1 MGSNVEKQELMEQ
14 LVQELLK
21 EKPRKKVIQD
31 LALQLEIP
39 FSGDQLTDIDRL
51 LHSMGAVYLR
61 SPRRRE
67 IDQNI

>member
-1 MGSNVEKQELMEQ
+1 MNKEENKQEMMEQ
-14 LVQELLK
+14 LVCELLK
-21 EKPRKKVIQD
+21 EKPNKRLIHN